1 MTHPYDISVV
11 IVNYNVR
18 HFLVECLESFYRS
31 KTDGLSI
38 EVFVVDNASI
48 DGSVE
53 VVQSQYPDVKL
64 IANTDNVGFSTAN
77 NQAIRVAAGEYILLL
92 NPDTVLEEDTLRICY
107 DYMAAHSQVGAL
119 GVKMIDG
126 AGTFLPESKRALP
139 TAWNSFTK
147 LAGLSSLFP
156 SSRLFNGYALGHL
169 SKDER
174 HRIEVLCGAFM
185 FMPKQV
191 LDEVGLL
198 DERFFMYGE
207 DIDLSYR
214 IVKGGYEVHYIPDTT
229 IIHYK
234 GESTKKGSLNYVKT
248 FYNAMGLYVDKHY
261 TSSGGVLFG
270 YLLKLGI
277 WLRATLSAAR
287 RLVGRLWPKV
297 LDAVLIFAALFLFS
311 AIWAQYYFR
320 DADYYAG
327 SPLSWNIALY
337 TTLWIVAAWLIG
349 YYKKSLWRKRLQ
361 AVLMGAV
368 AILGV
373 YALLDEGYRTSRVI
387 ILAGV
392 LVSWLVFSVTALV
405 RRMSKGAVRSKNI
418 LIVAM
423 QAQAELIKKQLLESK
438 ASADVIGI
446 VYPADEDYD
455 TDIYINNISNL
466 SGLTRVLKADEVIF
480 STEDMTTKDIMKT
493 MMQLDSKLSY
503 KIAGD
508 ESLTILGSK
517 SKNTS
522 GEIYDVDLQYN
533 LNTEYY
539 QHVKRVFDVVVS
551 LLFLVLFPITLAISG
566 FRVRRW
572 LGAIL
577 ATLSGRAT
585 WVGYSAESVQGL
597 PHLPKAIYSA
607 IVSDREYARKYTV
620 WLDIEVLLESRFV
633 IPRQVMKS

>member
-1 MTHPYDISVV
+1 MTHSYDISVV

-18 HFLVECLESFYRS
+18 HFLVECLESYYRS
-31 KTDGLSI
+31 RLEGLRV

-53 VVQSQYPDVKL
+53 LISSQYPEVRL
-64 IANTDNVGFSTAN
+64 IANKDNVGFSTAN
-77 NQAIRVAAGEYILLL
+77 NQAIRQSVGKYVLLL

-107 DYMAAHSQVGAL
+107 DYLQQHSQVGAL

-147 LAGLSSLFP
+147 LLGLASLFEK
-156 SSRLFNGYALGHL
+156 SSFFNGYALGHL
-169 SKDER
+169 SADER

-185 FMPKQV
+185 FMPKAV

-270 YLLKLGI
+270 YFLKLGI
-277 WLRATLSAAR
+277 WLRATLSAGR
-287 RLVGRLWPKV
+287 RLVGRLVPKL
-297 LDAVLIFAALFLFS
+297 LDGLLIYGALFFFS
-311 AIWAQYYFR
+311 HVWARYYFR
-320 DADYYAG
+320 DVDYYG
-327 SPLSWNIALY
+327 ESPLSWNIASY
-337 TTLWIVAAWLIG
+337 ATLWILAAWLIG
-349 YYKKSLWRKRLQ
+349 YYKKSMWNKRLQ
-361 AVLMGAV
+361 AVVMGAV

-373 YALLDEGYRTSRVI
+373 YALPDESYRTSRVI

-392 LVSWLVFSVTALV
+392 LVSWLVFSITALLRRLSRGVV
-405 RRMSKGAVRSKNI
+405 RTKNI
-418 LIVAM
+418 LIVAKT
-423 QAQAELIKKQLLESK
+423 AQAELIQKQLLDSK
-438 ASADVIGI
+438 APVEILGT
-446 VYPADEDYD
+446 VYPGAVDYD
-455 TDIYINNISNL
+455 TDLYVNNISNL
-466 SGLTRVLKADEVIF
+466 AGLTQVLKADEVIF

-517 SKNTS
+517 SKNTT

-533 LNTEYY
+533 LNSEYY
-539 QHVKRVFDVVVS
+539 QHVKRVFDV
-551 LLFLVLFPITLAISG
+551 LLALLYLALFPITLAISG
-566 FRVRRW
+566 FRVLRW
-572 LGAIL
+572 ATVIL

-585 WVGYSAESVQGL
+585 WVGYSADSVQGL
-597 PHLPKAIYSA
+597 PHLPQAIFSA
-607 IVSDREYARKYTV
+607 KVSDREYARKYTI
-620 WLDIEVLLESRFV
+620 WLDIEVLLERRFV
-633 IPRQVMKS
+633 IPPS